1 MLENQRHLFDIP
13 QDVHY
18 LNCAYM
24 SPLLKKSVQAG
35 HAAVDAKARPWT
47 ISQADFFSYSNTARE
62 LFAGLLNA
70 RAEDISIASSVSYGT
85 ATAALNVPLNS
96 GEKVLVLAEEFPSN
110 LYSWRVKAKACG
122 AEIKVVER
130 PTDTNWTAAVMG
142 ALEDQSVSVVV
153 IPQTHWIDGGQLDL
167 ERIAALRK
175 TRYFALV
182 IDLTQ
187 SLGVVGVDVQSIQP
201 DFLICA
207 TYKWL
212 LGPYSL
218 GFVYV
223 NPGHHAGIPLEQG
236 WINRPGAED
245 FSRLIDYVDEINLDA
260 TRFDM
265 GERSNFH
272 LMPIAIAGLQQI
284 HRWGQSEIESSLR
297 SYTMMLRHELEAIG
311 FSTCDETFRSP
322 HYLGVQHSDG
332 LPEDILEQL
341 VEEKIFLSK
350 RGDSLRISPHLYNNE
365 ADALSLISA
374 LKRYLSSGY

>member
-13 QDVHY
+13 EDVHY

-24 SPLLKKSVQAG
+24 SPLLKSSVYAG
-35 HAAVDAKARPWT
+35 HAAIDAKARPWC
-47 ISQADFFSYSNTARE
+47 ISPADFFVYTNTARD
-62 LFAGLLNA
+62 LFARLINA

-110 LYSWRVKAKACG
+110 LYSWRVKAKDCG

-130 PTDTNWTAAVMG
+130 PEDTNWTAAVLNT
-142 ALEDQSVSVVV
+142 LEDKAVTVVV

-167 ERIAALRK
+167 EAIASARAE
-175 TRYFALV
+175 RDFALV

-187 SLGVVGVDVQSIQP
+187 SLGVVGVDVQIIQP

-207 TYKWL
+207 SYKWL

-223 NPGHHAGIPLEQG
+223 NPRHHSGIPLEQG

-272 LMPIAIAGLQQI
+272 LMPIAIAGLEQI
-284 HRWGQSEIESSLR
+284 HRWGLSEIETSLR
-297 SYTMMLRHELEAIG
+297 DYTQALRHELEEIG
-311 FSTCDETFRSP
+311 FTACDESYRSP
-322 HYLGVQHSDG
+322 HYLAVQHADG
-332 LPEDILEQL
+332 LPENILGQL
-341 VEEKIFLSK
+341 AEEKIYLSR

-365 ADALSLISA
+365 TDALSLVSA
-374 LKRYLSSGY
+374 LKNALRS

>member
-13 QDVHY
+13 EDVHY
-18 LNCAYM
+18 INCAYM
-24 SPLLKKSVQAG
+24 SPLLKSSVQAG
-35 HAAVDAKARPWT
+35 HAAVSAKAQPWC
-47 ISQADFFSYSNTARE
+47 ISPMDFFVYSNTARE
-62 LFAGLLNA
+62 LFASLINA

-85 ATAALNVPLNS
+85 ATAALNVPLSS

-110 LYSWRVKAKACG
+110 LYSWRVKAIDCG

-130 PTDTNWTAAVMG
+130 PEDTNWTAAVLN
-142 ALEDQSVSVVV
+142 ALEDKAVTVVV
-153 IPQTHWIDGGQLDL
+153 IPQTHWIDGGQLDF
-167 ERIAALRK
+167 EAIAAARAWHD
-175 TRYFALV
+175 FALV

-187 SLGVVGVDVQSIQP
+187 SLGVVGVDVQTIQP

-223 NPGHHAGIPLEQG
+223 NPRYHSGIPLEQG

-245 FSRLIDYVDEINLDA
+245 FSRLIDYKNEINTDA
-260 TRFDM
+260 SRFDM

-272 LMPIAIAGLQQI
+272 LMPIAISGLKQI
-284 HRWGQSEIESSLR
+284 HRWGLSEIETSLR
-297 SYTMMLRHELEAIG
+297 SYTQALRHELEELG
-311 FSTCDETFRSP
+311 FTTCDERYRSP
-322 HYLGVQHSDG
+322 HYLGVQYAGG

-341 VEEKIFLSK
+341 AEEKIYLSK
-350 RGDSLRISPHLYNNE
+350 RGDSLRISPHLYNDE
-365 ADALSLISA
+365 MDAMSLVSA
-374 LKRYLSSGY
+374 LKNCLRS

>member
-13 QDVHY
+13 ADVRY

-24 SPLLKKSVQAG
+24 SPLLKSSVQAG

-47 ISQADFFSYSNTARE
+47 ISQADFFSYSKTARD
-62 LFAGLLNA
+62 LFAGLINA
-70 RAEDISIASSVSYGT
+70 RVEDIAIVSSVSYGT
-85 ATAALNVPLNS
+85 ATAALNVPLGA

-130 PTDTNWTAAVMG
+130 PVDTNWTAAVMA
-142 ALEDQSVSVVV
+142 ALEDQRVSVVV

-167 ERIAALRK
+167 ERIAAVRK
-175 TRYFALV
+175 IHDFALV

-187 SLGVVGVDVQSIQP
+187 SLGVVGVDVQRIQP

-212 LGPYSL
+212 LGPYAL

-223 NPGHHAGIPLEQG
+223 NPRHHAGYPLEHG
-236 WINRPGAED
+236 WVNRPGAEN

-265 GERSNFH
+265 GERSNFQ
-272 LMPIAIAGLQQI
+272 LMPIAIAGLEQI
-284 HRWGQSEIESSLR
+284 HRWGQLQIERSLR
-297 SYTMMLRHELEAIG
+297 HYTQMLRHELEAIG
-311 FSTCDETFRSP
+311 FSACDEAWRSP
-322 HYLGVQHSDG
+322 HYLGVQHSEG
-332 LPEDILEQL
+332 LPEDILQRL
-341 VEEKIFLSK
+341 ANEKIYLSK

-365 ADALSLISA
+365 ADAQSLLGA
-374 LKRYLSSGY
+374 LKDCLRR

>member
-1 MLENQRHLFDIP
+1 
-13 QDVHY
+13 
-18 LNCAYM
+18 
-24 SPLLKKSVQAG
+24 
-35 HAAVDAKARPWT
+35 
-47 ISQADFFSYSNTARE
+47 
-62 LFAGLLNA
+62 
-70 RAEDISIASSVSYGT
+70 
-85 ATAALNVPLNS
+85 
-96 GEKVLVLAEEFPSN
+96 
-110 LYSWRVKAKACG
+110 
-122 AEIKVVER
+122 
-130 PTDTNWTAAVMG
+130 
-142 ALEDQSVSVVV
+142 
-153 IPQTHWIDGGQLDL
+153 
-167 ERIAALRK
+167 
-175 TRYFALV
+175 
-182 IDLTQ
+182 
-187 SLGVVGVDVQSIQP
+187 VVGVDVQSIQP

-223 NPGHHAGIPLEQG
+223 NPRHHAGIPLEQG
-236 WINRPGAED
+236 WVNRPGAED

-284 HRWGQSEIESSLR
+284 HRWGQSEIETSLR

-311 FSTCDETFRSP
+311 FSTCDEAFRSP

-332 LPEDILEQL
+332 LSEDILEQL

-374 LKRYLSSGY
+374 LKRCLNG